1 MKKKITQLILNLLK
15 KKKQMGVRGSVLD
28 IHFEVKHKIFT
39 STAKHDPELEST
51 RGRPIELQCS
61 IKFSNE
67 SSANILN

>member
-1 MKKKITQLILNLLK
+1 MKKNYPTYFQFIEEKT
-15 KKKQMGVRGSVLD
+15 QMGVRGSVLD